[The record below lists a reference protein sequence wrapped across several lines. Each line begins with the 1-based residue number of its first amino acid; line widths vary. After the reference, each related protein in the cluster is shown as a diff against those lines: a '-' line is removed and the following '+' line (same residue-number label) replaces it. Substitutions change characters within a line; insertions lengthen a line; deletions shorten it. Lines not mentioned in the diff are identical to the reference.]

1 VKIKGPRNR
10 ERIEYD
16 ALLHKLLKLL
26 FCYRGMIRVTILKNI
41 ALVSHALLT
50 LFSGARG
57 SNGWLSKAALSRCL
71 PLEIGPK
78 EREQRLYRFLRN
90 PLFTPEVLIPLHVA
104 LACGTKLRERLPM
117 ILDQTTIR
125 GIETLFI
132 GLVFEGRVLPIAFSC
147 FMEKF
152 IHKSQNILE
161 HSLILAAMSCFPV
174 EFRPLLI
181 LDRGYARVALL
192 IELRQEGIAFLCRAK
207 RSVMVYLNGKGQTL
221 GRFKIKPGQLCRYSV
236 LYHSQKKEP
245 LDLIIYFGKGYKE
258 PWYLLVP
265 SGTPL
270 TAEEIVE
277 LYAKRMS
284 IEQGFRDWKTHLG
297 VRGLVFFG
305 ENPAPRLTRLLLAFS
320 LSYLLCLALGS
331 TEEAQAVRAF
341 VEIKRHKPRHGTTRT
356 LSVLSIGILRL
367 SLPKFAKRAHQDLLK
382 MIQRLSRGKGV
393 IQWCL
398 SPPKSLPPYPKDSS
412 HSMRT

>member
-1 VKIKGPRNR
+1 VKKPPSRNR
-10 ERIEYD
+10 ERIESD
-16 ALLHKLLKLL
+16 DLLRKLMELL
-26 FCYRGMIRVTILKNI
+26 FVYRGMIRVTILKNI
-41 ALVSHALLT
+41 ALVTYGLIT
-50 LFSGARG
+50 LYHGARG
-57 SNGWLSKAALSRCL
+57 GNGWLSKAALARCL
-71 PLEIGPK
+71 PLGTGPK
-78 EREQRLYRFLRN
+78 EREQRLYRFLGNTR
-90 PLFTPEVLIPLHVA
+90 LSPEVLIPLHVA

-117 ILDQTTIR
+117 ILDQTTLR
-125 GIETLFI
+125 GVETLLI

-147 FMEKF
+147 FMKNL

-161 HSLILAAMSCFPV
+161 HSLILAAMSCFPI

-181 LDRGYARVALL
+181 LDRGYARVALF
-192 IELRQEGIAFLCRAK
+192 IQLRQEGIPFLCRAK

-221 GRFKIKPGQLCRYSV
+221 GRFRIKPGQVRRYSV

-245 LDLIIYFGKGYKE
+245 LDLIIYFGKGYQE

-265 SGTPL
+265 QGTSL

-297 VRGLVFFG
+297 VRGLVFYG
-305 ENPAPRLTRLLLAFS
+305 DNPAPRLTRLLLAFS

-341 VEIKRHKPRHGTTRT
+341 VEIKRYKPRHGTTRT

-367 SLPKFAKRAHQDLLK
+367 SLPKFSKQARRDLLK

-398 SPPKSLPPYPKDSS
+398 SPPKSLPLTLSTS
-412 HSMRT
+412 IRR

>member
-1 VKIKGPRNR
+1 M
-10 ERIEYD
+10 RIY
-16 ALLHKLLKLL
+16 L
-26 FCYRGMIRVTILKNI
+26 
-41 ALVSHALLT
+41 
-50 LFSGARG
+50 
-57 SNGWLSKAALSRCL
+57 
-71 PLEIGPK
+71 
-78 EREQRLYRFLRN
+78 
-90 PLFTPEVLIPLHVA
+90 
-104 LACGTKLRERLPM
+104 
-117 ILDQTTIR
+117 
-125 GIETLFI
+125 
-132 GLVFEGRVLPIAFSC
+132 
-147 FMEKF
+147 
-152 IHKSQNILE
+152 
-161 HSLILAAMSCFPV
+161 
-174 EFRPLLI
+174 LLI
-181 LDRGYARVALL
+181 LFVLFLSSSNAGLGGTLVGGSMTGGCLGCNQWNRMTDYVASSHGTGV
-192 IELRQEGIAFLCRAK
+192 ERAVAAAVGTDIYVGTGLEYVGRK
-207 RSVMVYLNGKGQTL
+207 DWWKYDTLTDIWTQKLDFNVNTSGAVAVSVGT
-221 GRFKIKPGQLCRYSV
+221 
-236 LYHSQKKEP
+236 
-245 LDLIIYFGKGYKE
+245 DIYFGTGYKE

-265 SGTPL
+265 SGTSL
-270 TAEEIVE
+270 TAEEIVD

-367 SLPKFAKRAHQDLLK
+367 SLPKFEKQAYKDLLK

>member
-1 VKIKGPRNR
+1 MKRRRSSGNR
-10 ERIEYD
+10 ERIESD
-16 ALLHKLLKLL
+16 DLLGKLMELL
-26 FCYRGMIRVTILKNI
+26 FVYRGMIRVTILKNI
-41 ALVSHALLT
+41 ALVTYALVT
-50 LFSGARG
+50 LFHGARG
-57 SNGWLSKAALSRCL
+57 GSGWLSKAALARCL
-71 PLEIGPK
+71 PLATGPK
-78 EREQRLYRFLRN
+78 EREQRLYRFLDNIR
-90 PLFTPEVLIPLHVA
+90 LTPELLIPLHVA
-104 LACGTKLRERLPM
+104 LACGAKLRERLPM
-117 ILDQTTIR
+117 ILDQTTLR
-125 GIETLFI
+125 GIETLLI

-147 FMEKF
+147 FMKKF
-152 IHKSQNILE
+152 IYKSQNILE

-192 IELRQEGIAFLCRAK
+192 IQLHQEGIPFLCRAK
-207 RSVMVYLNGKGQTL
+207 RSVRVYLNGKAQTL
-221 GRFKIKPGQLCRYSV
+221 GRFKIRPGQIHRYSI
-236 LYHSQKKEP
+236 LYHSQEKEP

-258 PWYLLVP
+258 PWHLLVP
-265 SGTPL
+265 SGTSL

-297 VRGLVFFG
+297 VRGLVFYG
-305 ENPAPRLTRLLLAFS
+305 DNPAPRLTRLLLAFS

-341 VEIKRHKPRHGTTRT
+341 VEIERYKPRHGTRRT

-367 SLPKFAKRAHQDLLK
+367 SLKKFSKQAYRDLLK
-382 MIQRLSRGKGV
+382 MLRRLSRGKGV

-398 SPPKSLPPYPKDSS
+398 SPPNLIRLSFK
-412 HSMRT
+412 R

>member
-1 VKIKGPRNR
+1 MKKKPSCPPNR
-10 ERIEYD
+10 ERIEQD
-16 ALLHKLLKLL
+16 ALLRKLLELL
-26 FCYRGMIRVTILKNI
+26 FVYRGMIRVTILKNI
-41 ALVSHALLT
+41 ALVTHALLT

-57 SNGWLSKAALSRCL
+57 GNGWLSKAALARSL
-71 PLEIGPK
+71 PLGIGPK
-78 EREQRLYRFLRN
+78 HREQRLYRFLRN
-90 PLFTPEVLIPLHVA
+90 PRMTPELLIPLHVV

-125 GIETLFI
+125 GIETLLI
-132 GLVFEGRVLPIAFSC
+132 GLVYEGRVLPVAFSC
-147 FMEKF
+147 FMKGF

-161 HSLILAAMSCFPV
+161 HSLILAVMCCFPV
-174 EFRPLLI
+174 ECRPLLI
-181 LDRGYARVALL
+181 LDRGYARVNLF
-192 IELRQEGIAFLCRAK
+192 IQLRNEGIPFLCRAK
-207 RSVMVYLNGKGQTL
+207 RSVMVYLQGQKKGKTL
-221 GRFKIKPGQLCRYSV
+221 GRFKIKPGQMLRYSV

-265 SGTPL
+265 SGTSL
-270 TAEEIVE
+270 SSEEIVA

-297 VRGLVFFG
+297 VRGLEFLG

-331 TEEAQAVRAF
+331 TPEAQAVRAF
-341 VEIKRHKPRHGTTRT
+341 AEIPRRKPRHGTRRT

-367 SLPKFAKRAHQDLLK
+367 SLEKFRRQARQALLK
-382 MIQRLSRGKGV
+382 MLQRLLRGKGV

-398 SPPKSLPPYPKDSS
+398 VPPKPLPPSV
-412 HSMRT
+412 RFW

>member
-1 VKIKGPRNR
+1 VKRRRSSGNR
-10 ERIEYD
+10 ERIESD
-16 ALLHKLLKLL
+16 DLLGKLMELL
-26 FCYRGMIRVTILKNI
+26 FVYRGMIRVTILKNI
-41 ALVSHALLT
+41 ALVTYGLVT
-50 LFSGARG
+50 LFHGARG
-57 SNGWLSKAALSRCL
+57 GNGWLSKAALARCL
-71 PLEIGPK
+71 PLGTGPK
-78 EREQRLYRFLRN
+78 EREQRLYRFLDNIR
-90 PLFTPEVLIPLHVA
+90 LTPELLIPLHVA

-125 GIETLFI
+125 GIETLLI

-147 FMEKF
+147 FMKKF
-152 IHKSQNILE
+152 IYKSQNILE

-174 EFRPLLI
+174 ELRPLLI

-192 IELRQEGIAFLCRAK
+192 IQLRQEGIPFLCRAK
-207 RSVMVYLNGKGQTL
+207 HSVMVYLNGKGQTL
-221 GRFKIKPGQLCRYSV
+221 GRFKIRRGQLFRYSV

-265 SGTPL
+265 SGTSL
-270 TAEEIVE
+270 TAQDIVE

-297 VRGLVFFG
+297 VRGIVFYG
-305 ENPAPRLTRLLLAFS
+305 DNPAPRLTRLLLAFS

-331 TEEAQAVRAF
+331 TEEAQAVRTF
-341 VEIKRHKPRHGTTRT
+341 VEIKRLKPRHGTRRT

-367 SLPKFAKRAHQDLLK
+367 SLKKFSKQAYQDLLK
-382 MIQRLSRGKGV
+382 MLRRLSRGKGV

-398 SPPKSLPPYPKDSS
+398 SPPNPIRLSFKQ
-412 HSMRT
+412 

>member
-1 VKIKGPRNR
+1 MKKRSCSGNR
-10 ERIEYD
+10 ERIESD
-16 ALLHKLLKLL
+16 DLLRKLMELL
-26 FCYRGMIRVTILKNI
+26 LAYRGMIRVTILKNI
-41 ALVSHALLT
+41 ALVTYALVT
-50 LFSGARG
+50 LYHGARG
-57 SNGWLSKAALSRCL
+57 GNGWLSKAALARCL
-71 PLEIGPK
+71 PLGIGPK
-78 EREQRLYRFLRN
+78 EREQRLYRFLGNLR
-90 PLFTPEVLIPLHVA
+90 LTSELLIPLHIA
-104 LACGTKLRERLPM
+104 LACGTKLRERVPM

-125 GIETLFI
+125 GIETLLI

-147 FMEKF
+147 FMKRL

-181 LDRGYARVALL
+181 LDRGYARVSLL
-192 IELRQEGIAFLCRAK
+192 AHLRQEGIPFLCRAK

-221 GRFKIKPGQLCRYSV
+221 GRFKIKPGQLFRYSV

-245 LDLIIYFGKGYKE
+245 LDLIIYFGKGYKD

-265 SGTPL
+265 SATSL
-270 TAEEIVE
+270 TAKEVVE
-277 LYAKRMS
+277 LYARRMS

-297 VRGLVFFG
+297 VRGLIFYGV
-305 ENPAPRLTRLLLAFS
+305 NPAPRLTRLLLAFS

-331 TEEAQAVRAF
+331 SEEAQVVRAF
-341 VEIKRHKPRHGTTRT
+341 VEIRRREPRHGTTRT

-367 SLPKFAKRAHQDLLK
+367 SLKRFSKQADRDLLK
-382 MIQRLSRGKGV
+382 MLHRLSRGKGV

-398 SPPKSLPPYPKDSS
+398 SPPKPIKLSFKQ
-412 HSMRT
+412 

>member
-1 VKIKGPRNR
+1 MRRTRSSPNR
-10 ERIEYD
+10 ERIESD
-16 ALLHKLLKLL
+16 DLLRKLMELL
-26 FCYRGMIRVTILKNI
+26 FVYRGMIRVTVLKNI
-41 ALVSHALLT
+41 ALVTHALIT
-50 LFSGARG
+50 LFQGARG
-57 SNGWLSKAALSRCL
+57 GNGWLSKAALARCL
-71 PLEIGPK
+71 PLGTGPK
-78 EREQRLYRFLRN
+78 EREQRLYRFLDNIR
-90 PLFTPEVLIPLHVA
+90 LTPELLIPLHIA

-125 GIETLFI
+125 GIETLLI

-147 FMEKF
+147 FMKKF

-161 HSLILAAMSCFPV
+161 HSLILAAMSCFPP

-181 LDRGYARVALL
+181 LDRGYARVSLL
-192 IELRQEGIAFLCRAK
+192 IQLRQEGSPFLCRAN
-207 RSVMVYLNGKGQTL
+207 RSVLVYLQGQIKGQTL
-221 GRFKIKPGQLCRYSV
+221 GRFKIKPGKLLHYSV
-236 LYHSQKKEP
+236 FYHSQKKEP

-258 PWYLLVP
+258 PWYLLGP
-265 SGTPL
+265 SGTSL

-297 VRGLVFFG
+297 VRGLVFYG
-305 ENPAPRLTRLLLAFS
+305 DNPAPRLMRLLLGFS

-331 TEEAQAVRAF
+331 TVEAQVVRAF
-341 VEIKRHKPRHGTTRT
+341 VEIERRKPRHGTTRT

-367 SLPKFAKRAHQDLLK
+367 SLKKFSKQALRNLLK
-382 MIQRLSRGKGV
+382 MISRLSRGKGV

-398 SPPKSLPPYPKDSS
+398 SPPKPIRLSIKQ
-412 HSMRT
+412 

>member
-1 VKIKGPRNR
+1 VKKRCCSRNQ
-10 ERIEYD
+10 ERIESD
-16 ALLHKLLKLL
+16 DLLRKLMELL
-26 FCYRGMIRVTILKNI
+26 LAYRGMIRVTILKNI
-41 ALVSHALLT
+41 ALVTYALVT
-50 LFSGARG
+50 LYHGARG
-57 SNGWLSKAALSRCL
+57 GNGWLSKAALARCL
-71 PLEIGPK
+71 PLGTGPK
-78 EREQRLYRFLRN
+78 EREQRLYRFLGNLR
-90 PLFTPEVLIPLHVA
+90 LTPELLIPLHIA
-104 LACGTKLRERLPM
+104 LACGTRLRERLPM

-125 GIETLFI
+125 GIETLLI

-147 FMEKF
+147 FMNKF

-181 LDRGYARVALL
+181 LDRGYARVSLL
-192 IELRQEGIAFLCRAK
+192 IHLREEGIPFLCRAK

-221 GRFKIKPGQLCRYSV
+221 GRFKIKPGQLLRYSV

-245 LDLIIYFGKGYKE
+245 LDLIIYFGKGYKD

-265 SGTPL
+265 AGTSL
-270 TAEEIVE
+270 TAQEIVE

-297 VRGLVFFG
+297 VRGLIFYGV
-305 ENPAPRLTRLLLAFS
+305 NPAPRLTRLLLAFS

-331 TEEAQAVRAF
+331 TEEALVVRAF
-341 VEIKRHKPRHGTTRT
+341 VEIRRRKPRHGTTRT

-367 SLPKFAKRAHQDLLK
+367 SLKRFSKQADRDLLK
-382 MIQRLSRGKGV
+382 MLHRLSRGKGV

-398 SPPKSLPPYPKDSS
+398 SPPKPIKLSFKQ
-412 HSMRT
+412 

>member
-1 VKIKGPRNR
+1 M
-10 ERIEYD
+10 E
-16 ALLHKLLKLL
+16 LLLA
-26 FCYRGMIRVTILKNI
+26 YRGMIRVTILKNI
-41 ALVSHALLT
+41 ALVTYALVT
-50 LFSGARG
+50 LYHGARG
-57 SNGWLSKAALSRCL
+57 GNGWLSKAALARCL
-71 PLEIGPK
+71 PLATGPK
-78 EREQRLYRFLRN
+78 EREQRLYRFLANRR
-90 PLFTPEVLIPLHVA
+90 LTPELLIPLHIA

-125 GIETLFI
+125 GIETLLI

-147 FMEKF
+147 FMEKL

-192 IELRQEGIAFLCRAK
+192 IHLREEGIPFLCRAK
-207 RSVMVYLNGKGQTL
+207 RSVMVYLQGQTKGQTL
-221 GRFKIKPGQLCRYSV
+221 GRFKIKPGQLLRYSV
-236 LYHSQKKEP
+236 LYHGQKKEP

-265 SGTPL
+265 PGTSL
-270 TAEEIVE
+270 TAKEIAD
-277 LYAKRMS
+277 LYARRMS

-297 VRGLVFFG
+297 VRGLIFYG
-305 ENPAPRLTRLLLAFS
+305 DNPAPRLTRLLLAFS

-331 TEEAQAVRAF
+331 TEQAQAVRAF
-341 VEIKRHKPRHGTTRT
+341 VEIKRTTPRHGTTRT

-367 SLPKFAKRAHQDLLK
+367 SLKKFSKQADRDLLK
-382 MIQRLSRGKGV
+382 MLRRLSRGKGV

-398 SPPKSLPPYPKDSS
+398 SPPKAIKLSFK
-412 HSMRT
+412 R

>member
-1 VKIKGPRNR
+1 MRKVRCSRNR
-10 ERIEYD
+10 ERIELD
-16 ALLHKLLKLL
+16 DLLRKLMGFL
-26 FCYRGMIRVTILKNI
+26 FVYRGMIRVTILKNI
-41 ALVSHALLT
+41 ALVTYGLIT
-50 LFSGARG
+50 LFQGARG
-57 SNGWLSKAALSRCL
+57 GNGWLSKAALARCL
-71 PLEIGPK
+71 PLGTGPK
-78 EREQRLYRFLRN
+78 EREQRLYRFLDNVR
-90 PLFTPEVLIPLHVA
+90 LTLELLIPLHIG

-125 GIETLFI
+125 GIETLLI

-147 FMEKF
+147 FMKRF
-152 IHKSQNILE
+152 IHKRQNILE

-192 IELRQEGIAFLCRAK
+192 IHLGEEGIPFLCRAK
-207 RSVMVYLNGKGQTL
+207 RSVMVYLRGEIKGKTL
-221 GRFKIKPGQLCRYSV
+221 GRFKIKPGQILRYSV

-265 SGTPL
+265 SGTSL

-297 VRGLVFFG
+297 VRGLVFYG
-305 ENPAPRLTRLLLAFS
+305 GNPAPRLTRLLLAFS

-331 TEEAQAVRAF
+331 TEEAQQVRAF
-341 VEIKRHKPRHGTTRT
+341 VEIKRRKPRHGTTRT

-367 SLPKFAKRAHQDLLK
+367 SLKKFSKQTYRHLLK
-382 MIQRLSRGKGV
+382 MISRLSRGKGV

-398 SPPKSLPPYPKDSS
+398 LPPKPISLYFK
-412 HSMRT
+412 R